1 MPHFCTVNHTIEP
14 GNSKARADFYLP
26 LCWFAAS
33 TYIIL
38 YHICV
43 CIQKYMFDIDSH
55 SCVSLLVSHLFE
67 SVWAILVLG
76 SVFGGN
82 FGGILENCP

>member
-1 MPHFCTVNHTIEP
+1 MCVYT
-14 GNSKARADFYLP
+14 K
-26 LCWFAAS
+26 
-33 TYIIL
+33 YI
-38 YHICV
+38 
-43 CIQKYMFDIDSH
+43 FDIDSH

-67 SVWAILVLG
+67 PVWAILVLG